1 MYSSV
6 NIGDSR
12 AMKRLSYV
20 TMIFLPASFVAVGC
34 FSVYHL
40 YQSSDK
46 EGFILRAFLG

>member
-20 TMIFLPASFVAVGC
+20 TTIFLPASFVAVCC
-34 FSVYHL
+34 FSVFHQYK
-40 YQSSDK
+40 SSDK
-46 EGFILRAFLG
+46 EEFILRVFLG